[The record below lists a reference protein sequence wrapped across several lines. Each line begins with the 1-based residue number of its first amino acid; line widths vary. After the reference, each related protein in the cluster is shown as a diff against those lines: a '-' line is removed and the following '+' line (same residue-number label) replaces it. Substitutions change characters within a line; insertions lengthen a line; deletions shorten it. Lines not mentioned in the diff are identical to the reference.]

1 MPDTLH
7 LKLVHL
13 MPDSMEIIYENLLD
27 FELFGK
33 LHPYMKTV
41 KKLQNNNHHVEYE
54 VREQVR
60 LLGFIRIYPKYRAK
74 VYEIEKFKHIRYE
87 SQVKRN
93 IFLRIDFK
101 ISKNKNEA
109 IIISEEVTLES
120 GKLIGKYFLN
130 ILKKAHIQFFRNLTR
145 HIQLSVIRK

>member
-7 LKLVHL
+7 LTLEHL

-33 LHPYMKTV
+33 LHPYIKTV
-41 KKLQNNNHHVEYE
+41 KKLQNNNHHVEYDI
-54 VREQVR
+54 REQVR
-60 LLGFIRIYPKYRAK
+60 VLGFIKIYPKYKAK
-74 VYEIEKFKHIRYE
+74 VFEIEKHKHIRYE
-87 SQVKRN
+87 SQVKKN

-109 IIISEEVTLES
+109 VVIKEEVTIQS
-120 GKLIGKYFLN
+120 GKLVGKYFLN
-130 ILKKAHIQFFRNLTR
+130 ILKKAHLQFFRNLTR
-145 HIQLSVIRK
+145 HIQLTVIRK